1 MSPKSV
7 SGPERINLPFNTFV
21 NKYGCIS
28 IQIVQWW
35 QDQPWVIIIRHS
47 NLFSTTSASQ
57 QWQKTVQTSIFQ
69 RKSQEFFATC
79 TNSLLAT
86 SLRDRKKILP
96 RTNQKHILIKCT
108 LLPFHR
114 LASEVY
120 FSWEA
125 AWSEWTWTGHK
136 GLSSPVL
143 HHLSQ
148 SIRV

>member
-57 QWQKTVQTSIFQ
+57 QWQKTVQT
-69 RKSQEFFATC
+69 FFSGEITRVLRHMYKFIVGYILGGQKENL
-79 TNSLLAT
+79 TQNT
-86 SLRDRKKILP
+86 SK
-96 RTNQKHILIKCT
+96 TYLIKCT